1 MIWSRQAE
9 CMKPEEREAGQL
21 TSLVKLAEHVYKN
34 VPFYKKKFDELGVK
48 PSDIQSMSD
57 ISKLPFTTKD
67 ELRQTYPYGLMAV
80 DESEIVEIHQSS
92 GTTGTPVVEA
102 YTQKDIDV
110 WSEAMARCLT
120 MAGVGRNDVIQNAY
134 GYGLFTGGLG
144 VHYGARAI
152 GANLIPI
159 SGGNTQRQLKVM
171 QDFKATFLTCTPSYS
186 LYIAEYARENGY
198 DMSSLPIRGGAFGAE
213 PWTEEMRREMEVQLH
228 LKAYDIYGLTEITGP
243 GVANECEVQD
253 GLHVQEDFFFPE
265 IINSETG
272 EPVAPGEK
280 GELVFTTLLKEGTPL
295 IRYRTRDITYLIP
308 GTCSCGRT
316 TVKMHRLMGRTDD
329 MLIIR
334 GVNVFPTQIEEILVQ
349 LEETEPHYQIVVDR
363 GQKHLDEIEVWVEIK
378 EKFFFD
384 ETKGMEHLREKL
396 KSEMKGR
403 LGINPIIKLVEPK
416 TIERSIGKAKRVIDK
431 RNL

>member
-1 MIWSRQAE
+1 MIWNSQAE
-9 CMKPEEREAGQL
+9 CMGQREREAGQVE
-21 TSLVKLAEHVYKN
+21 SLRKLAEHVYKN
-34 VPFYKKKFDELGVK
+34 VPFYKNKFDQMGVK
-48 PSDIQSMSD
+48 PADIQSISD
-57 ISKLPFTTKD
+57 IVKLPFTSKD
-67 ELRQTYPYGLMAV
+67 ELRETYPYGLLAV
-80 DESEIVEIHQSS
+80 DESELVEIHMSS
-92 GTTGTPVVEA
+92 GTTGTPVLEA
-102 YTQKDIDV
+102 YTQKDIDT

-120 MAGVGRNDVIQNAY
+120 MAGVGKGDVIQNAY

-144 VHYGARAI
+144 VHYGARAV

-159 SGGNTQRQLKVM
+159 SGGNTQKQLQVM
-171 QDFKATFLTCTPSYS
+171 QDFNSTFLTCTPSYS
-186 LYIAEYARENGY
+186 LFIAEYARENGY
-198 DMSSLPIRGGAFGAE
+198 DMSKMALRGGAFGAE
-213 PWTEEMRREMEVQLH
+213 PWTDDMRKEMEVQLH

-243 GVANECEVQD
+243 GVANECECQD
-253 GLHVQEDFFFPE
+253 GLHVQEDFFYPE
-265 IINSETG
+265 IINPETG
-272 EPVAPGEK
+272 EPVADGEK
-280 GELVFTTLLKEGTPL
+280 GELVFTTLLKTGTPL
-295 IRYRTRDITYLIP
+295 IRYRTRDITTLSR

-363 GQKHLDEIEVWVEIK
+363 GQTHLDEIEVWVEIK

-384 ETKGMEHLREKL
+384 ETKGMEHLRTKI
-396 KSEMKGR
+396 KGEMKSR